1 MNGSPVAAVRGSST
15 DVEDPAISSLGVG
28 VEDVAQLTGAED
40 GGLRLITV
48 LFSAFIR
55 VRLVRGV
62 AHFTGEANLFPTVSW
77 GQFRG
82 SAFLKLPRTNPCIR
96 LYVTL
101 REFEHLQS
109 LLPPSSVQ
117 GNASTFGLR
126 VITHYTNVTKHP
138 TLRDEQLQDI
148 TGHTFTLHT
157 LISQRLTR
165 V

>member
-28 VEDVAQLTGAED
+28 VEDVAQLTGVED

>member
-1 MNGSPVAAVRGSST
+1 
-15 DVEDPAISSLGVG
+15 
-28 VEDVAQLTGAED
+28 VEDVAQLTGVED